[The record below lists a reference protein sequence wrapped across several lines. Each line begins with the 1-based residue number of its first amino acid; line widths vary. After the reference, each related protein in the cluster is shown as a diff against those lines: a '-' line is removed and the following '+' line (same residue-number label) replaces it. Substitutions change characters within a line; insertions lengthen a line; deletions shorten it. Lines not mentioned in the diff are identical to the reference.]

1 MRNVLL
7 LLLIIVAAYACNSR
21 AEEKKIVAKDTIP
34 VKLISIKEEAADNLI
49 HVTGYLSTQDE
60 MRLSFKTGGVI
71 DRILVSEGD
80 KVKRGQLLATTKS
93 TEISAQVQQ
102 VQLGLQKAE
111 RDYQRVLNLYNDS
124 VATLEQL
131 QNAKTG
137 LEIARQN
144 LSQASFNQQ
153 YSKIYATQDG
163 FVIRKLKNEGELS
176 EPGAPVL
183 VLGGVSKSSA
193 WILATGVA
201 DKEWALIDKGNAAS
215 IAFEA
220 FPGKSFPAV
229 VSRKGLAADPADGTF
244 PIELQV
250 SFGKEQPATGMFGKA
265 SITSTIKQNGYTIP
279 YESLL
284 EANGKTGF
292 VFASND
298 GRSVKKVE
306 VQIGQI
312 NNNTVQVLSGLEG
325 YTYIVSSGSPYL
337 NDQSIITAI
346 K

>member
-1 MRNVLL
+1 M
-7 LLLIIVAAYACNSR
+7 
-21 AEEKKIVAKDTIP
+21 
-34 VKLISIKEEAADNLI
+34 
-49 HVTGYLSTQDE
+49 
-60 MRLSFKTGGVI
+60 
-71 DRILVSEGD
+71 
-80 KVKRGQLLATTKS
+80 
-93 TEISAQVQQ
+93 
-102 VQLGLQKAE
+102 
-111 RDYQRVLNLYNDS
+111 
-124 VATLEQL
+124 
-131 QNAKTG
+131 
-137 LEIARQN
+137 
-144 LSQASFNQQ
+144 
-153 YSKIYATQDG
+153 
-163 FVIRKLKNEGELS
+163 IRKLKNEGELS
-176 EPGAPVL
+176 DPGAPVL

-193 WILATGVA
+193 WILSTGVA
-201 DKEWALIDKGNAAS
+201 DKEWALIDKGNNAT

-265 SITSTIKQNGYTIP
+265 SIKSMIKQNGYTIP

-284 EANGKTGF
+284 EANGKKGF

-298 GRSVKKVE
+298 GKSVRKVE
-306 VQIGQI
+306 VLIGQI

-325 YTYIVSSGSPYL
+325 YAYIVSSGSPYL

>member
-298 GRSVKKVE
+298 GKSVKKVE

>member
-1 MRNVLL
+1 MQQQGR
-7 LLLIIVAAYACNSR
+7 R
-21 AEEKKIVAKDTIP
+21 KKIAAKDTIP

-49 HVTGYLSTQDE
+49 HITGYLSTQDE

-102 VQLGLQKAE
+102 VQLGVQKAE

-163 FVIRKLKNEGELS
+163 FVIRKMKMKG
-176 EPGAPVL
+176 
-183 VLGGVSKSSA
+183 SSVNRA
-193 WILATGVA
+193 H
-201 DKEWALIDKGNAAS
+201 
-215 IAFEA
+215 
-220 FPGKSFPAV
+220 
-229 VSRKGLAADPADGTF
+229 
-244 PIELQV
+244 QC
-250 SFGKEQPATGMFGKA
+250 
-265 SITSTIKQNGYTIP
+265 
-279 YESLL
+279 
-284 EANGKTGF
+284 
-292 VFASND
+292 
-298 GRSVKKVE
+298 
-306 VQIGQI
+306 
-312 NNNTVQVLSGLEG
+312 
-325 YTYIVSSGSPYL
+325 
-337 NDQSIITAI
+337 
-346 K
+346 

>member
-1 MRNVLL
+1 
-7 LLLIIVAAYACNSR
+7 
-21 AEEKKIVAKDTIP
+21 
-34 VKLISIKEEAADNLI
+34 
-49 HVTGYLSTQDE
+49 
-60 MRLSFKTGGVI
+60 VI

-102 VQLGLQKAE
+102 VQLGVQKAE

-163 FVIRKLKNEGELS
+163 FVIRKMKNEGELS

-183 VLGGVSKSSA
+183 VLGGVSNSSA
-193 WILATGVA
+193 WILSTGVA
-201 DKEWALIDKGNAAS
+201 DKEWALIDKGNPATIS
-215 IAFEA
+215 FEA
-220 FPGKSFPAV
+220 FPGKSFQAV

-265 SITSTIKQNGYTIP
+265 SIKSMITQNGYTIP

-298 GRSVKKVE
+298 GKSVKKVE
-306 VQIGQI
+306 VLIGQI

-325 YTYIVSSGSPYL
+325 YAYIVSSGSPYL